1 MTAVVVTGA
10 GLAVDGLRGPAD
22 LLEPYRRH
30 EDGFDPETGL
40 RGRQLRHRDRASR
53 LACRAAAA
61 ALADAGLLG
70 EDGAYTGDSHR
81 TATVVST
88 NTGNLDS
95 ICSFLDTIADES
107 ASLLPATGL
116 PNTSSNVTAGWVAI
130 DHGLRA
136 PNLTLSNGPTSGLD
150 ALHWARRLIRH
161 GRADAVVV
169 TGVEPDN
176 RYVRRLLDDNGE
188 KPWPDAAAAVIVESA
203 ASAERRGART
213 RLVLGGYRRAA
224 NVESA
229 ASAVLSGEAV
239 TTLAEPGAGPGE
251 VLDLSA
257 WAGRQSGALG
267 VLQCAAASARID
279 GGEGTVLAV
288 AGGAPG
294 TAAAAMAF
302 AEPGVSNGNR
312 GMATEKGRS

>member
-10 GLAVDGLRGPAD
+10 GIAVDGLRGPAD
-22 LLEPYRRH
+22 LLQPYRRH

-40 RGRQLRHRDRASR
+40 RGRQFRHRDRASR
-53 LACRAAAA
+53 LASRAATT
-61 ALADAGLLG
+61 ALRDSGLLG
-70 EDGAYTGDSHR
+70 EDGSYRGESLR

-95 ICSFLDTIADES
+95 ICSFLDTIAEES
-107 ASLLPATGL
+107 ASLLPPTGL
-116 PNTSSNVTAGWVAI
+116 PNTSSNVSAGWVAI

-150 ALHWARRLIRH
+150 ALQWARRLIRH

-176 RYVRRLLDDNGE
+176 RYVRKLLDDNGE
-188 KPWPDAAAAVIVESA
+188 THWPDAAAAVVLESA
-203 ASAERRGART
+203 GAARHRRARV
-213 RLVLGGYRRAA
+213 RLVLGEYRRAGTA
-224 NVESA
+224 RAA
-229 ASAVLSGEAV
+229 ASAVTGEAV
-239 TTLAEPGAGPGE
+239 ATLAEPGIRPGE

-279 GGEGTVLAV
+279 GGEGSALAV
-288 AGGAPG
+288 SCGSPGA
-294 TAAAAMAF
+294 AAAAMAF
-302 AEPGVSNGNR
+302 AGPG
-312 GMATEKGRS
+312 AEQP